1 MNNVKGILVV
11 ALFGASCSV
20 IGPRDY
26 SETSDTEAT
35 AQRSVSVT
43 QDGNKRELDT
53 EPVETSDWQAAR
65 GSILRTFAFRAL
77 EKNLVEEA
85 RSYLT
90 EACEIDPNDI
100 ACHAALARLY
110 LADGDQKS
118 ALIYAER
125 AARVAPNNP
134 EISMV
139 YAAALAENNRMEEA
153 TATLETAWNEVEHNP
168 IFARAIL
175 THYSAMGRTDQAK
188 DFVQK
193 ILMED
198 PSHAS
203 SWALAGDLLLS
214 EGDLEAA
221 GESYRKALEIDPN
234 TPTPESVQLIL
245 GSTPAGQ
252 DPLFSVAQAAEA
264 KGDYKSATNLYRF
277 LVETKPLNMDARMG
291 LSRVLLEQKRFEQA
305 DYQLSQVTLGV
316 RGWRGNVLQAK
327 LDIHFERY
335 GQARTALKLALQE
348 RPDQRAAELLL
359 AFVEERIQ
367 EDLADGQEDA

>member
-1 MNNVKGILVV
+1 MNNLQGILVF

-26 SETSDTEAT
+26 GVSSTDQSN
-35 AQRSVSVT
+35 QRMVALT
-43 QDGNKRELDT
+43 QNGNQEQLDA
-53 EPVETSDWQAAR
+53 EPVETSDWQKAR

-85 RSYLT
+85 RQYLS

-110 LADGDQKS
+110 LAEGDHKS
-118 ALIYAER
+118 ALVYAER
-125 AARVAPNNP
+125 AAMVAPNNP

-139 YAAALAENNRMEEA
+139 YAAALAENNRMDEA
-153 TATLETAWNEVEHNP
+153 TATLETAWEAVENNP
-168 IFARAIL
+168 VFARAVL
-175 THYSAMGRTDQAK
+175 THYSAMGQTQEAK
-188 DFVQK
+188 DFVHRV
-193 ILMED
+193 MMRD
-198 PSHAS
+198 PNHAT

-234 TPTPESVQLIL
+234 TPTPASIELVI
-245 GSTPAGQ
+245 GKTPPGE
-252 DPLFSVAQAAEA
+252 DPLYSTARAAEEN
-264 KGDYKSATNLYRF
+264 GDLEAAANLYRF
-277 LVETKPLNMDARMG
+277 LVDTKPLDMNVRLG
-291 LSRVLLEQKRFEQA
+291 LSRVLWAQQRYEQA
-305 DYQLSQVTLGV
+305 DYQLSKVSIGV
-316 RGWRGNVLQAK
+316 RGWRGHVLQAK

-335 GQARTALKLALQE
+335 GQARTALKMSLRE

-359 AFVEERIQ
+359 AYVEQRIE
-367 EDLADGQEDA
+367 EDLADDQEDA

>member
-1 MNNVKGILVV
+1 MKYVQGILVF
-11 ALFGASCSV
+11 ALFGASCSMV
-20 IGPRDY
+20 GPREY
-26 SETSDTEAT
+26 SKSNANLSG
-35 AQRSVSVT
+35 QRTVAVT
-43 QDGNKRELDT
+43 QNGQQQQLDG
-53 EPVETSDWQAAR
+53 EPVETSDWQEAR

-85 RSYLT
+85 REYLS

-110 LADGDQKS
+110 LAEGDHQS

-125 AARVAPNNP
+125 AAIVAPDNP

-139 YAAALAENNRMEEA
+139 YAAALAENNRLDEA
-153 TATLETAWNEVEHNP
+153 TATLETAWEAVENNP
-168 IFARAIL
+168 VFARAIL
-175 THYSAMGRTDQAK
+175 THYSAMGETQEAK
-188 DFVQK
+188 DFVHRVM
-193 ILMED
+193 MED
-198 PSHAS
+198 PTHAT

-234 TPTPESVQLIL
+234 TPTPASIDLII
-245 GSTPAGQ
+245 GKTPAGQ
-252 DPLFSVAQAAEA
+252 DPLFSTARSAEENGDLTAAA
-264 KGDYKSATNLYRF
+264 NLYRF
-277 LVETKPLNMDARMG
+277 LADTKPLNMEVRLG
-291 LSRVLLEQKRFEQA
+291 LSRVLLAQNRYEQA
-305 DYQLSQVTLGV
+305 DYQLSKVGLGV
-316 RGWRGNVLQAK
+316 RGWRGHVLQAK

-335 GQARTALKLALQE
+335 GQARTALKMSLRE

-359 AFVEERIQ
+359 AYVEQRIQ